1 MEFGSGLMHCTVA
14 QVAGPLRLPDPSHPQ
29 FVVCSSSVDPGRT
42 AAHLNIFGIEALHP
56 CLRLGVQRGATVP
69 SVCRASP
76 LDNSMASRAGAV
88 REGKGTSTSINN
100 DKKSSIGKPVGGTSW
115 GLKRSDSAKFCTP
128 QPNGSRRSRPS
139 FSFASRPQDCSW
151 CSNRPC
157 ANSLPVSRTKFPVM
171 F

>member
-88 REGKGTSTSINN
+88 REGKGRE
-100 DKKSSIGKPVGGTSW
+100 PVRVLIMIKNLRLGDQLEAQRNPLSNRFLVAVSRQCKLKNGIYS
-115 GLKRSDSAKFCTP
+115 KRSLY
-128 QPNGSRRSRPS
+128 R
-139 FSFASRPQDCSW
+139 
-151 CSNRPC
+151 
-157 ANSLPVSRTKFPVM
+157 
-171 F
+171 